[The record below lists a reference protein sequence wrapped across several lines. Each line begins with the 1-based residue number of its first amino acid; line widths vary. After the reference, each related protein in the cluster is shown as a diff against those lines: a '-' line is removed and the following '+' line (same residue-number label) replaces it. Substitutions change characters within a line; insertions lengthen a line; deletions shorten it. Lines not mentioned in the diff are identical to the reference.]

1 MPVARRWLIPG
12 LTLAVVTSLGGC
24 GRSSP
29 ALVVRA
35 SEAPADAVPHLRD
48 ADDVARFIAG
58 MPGTEGSPY
67 AALEATE
74 AWREHR
80 RRLDRA
86 WDEAEPR
93 LIGRLQAFQREELN
107 DSELR
112 NSRVFYPFGGPDAL
126 TLALWFPQ
134 SPCYVMVGLEP
145 AGSLPSPSQFEKKD
159 LPKYLAETRETV
171 NSELSR
177 SFFITREM
185 DRQFRGQ
192 VTDGLLLPILH
203 LLVRTHRTILGF
215 RYVRLDEQGEVIDRS
230 PGYKAPGRFGNK
242 GVEIE
247 FRADSEGS
255 VHRLYYFTVN
265 LSNERLRENQPFL
278 AYLSRLK
285 GTTTLLKATSY
296 MTHRPEF
303 SMIRDRI
310 LANSA
315 AVLQDDS
322 GIPYRYFQT
331 DAWKVQL
338 YGDYSRP
345 YGSFRWFQQPDL
357 RKAYETVQAKP
368 LPLRVGYG
376 YSKIESNLL
385 LARPANWVA
394 PTLAEAGH

>member
-1 MPVARRWLIPG
+1 MPVSRRWLVLG
-12 LTLAVVTSLGGC
+12 LTLAAVTLLSTC

-29 ALVVRA
+29 TLVVQA
-35 SEAPADAVPHLRD
+35 SEAQADAVPHLRD

-58 MPGTEGSPY
+58 MPGREGSRFT
-67 AALEATE
+67 ALEATD

-80 RRLDRA
+80 RRLDQT
-86 WDEAEPR
+86 WQEAEPR
-93 LIGRLQAFQREELN
+93 LINELQEFQNKELN

-112 NSRVFYPFGGPDAL
+112 NSRVFYPFGGPDSL

-145 AGSLPSPSQFEKKD
+145 AGTLPTPSQFEKKD

-177 SFFITREM
+177 SFFITHEM

-192 VTDGLLLPILH
+192 VTDGLMLPILH

-230 PGYKAPGRFGNK
+230 PDYKAPGRFGNK

-247 FRADSEGS
+247 FRADSEAAT
-255 VHRLYYFTVN
+255 HKLYYFSVN
-265 LSNERLRENQPFL
+265 LSNQRLSENKPFL
-278 AYLSRLK
+278 AYLSGLK

-296 MTHRPEF
+296 MTHRSEF
-303 SMIRDRI
+303 SMIRDRL

-315 AVLQDDS
+315 AILQDDS
-322 GIPYRYFQT
+322 GIPYRYFQAG
-331 DAWKVQL
+331 AWKVQL

-357 RKAYETVQAKP
+357 RKAYETEQAKP
-368 LPLRVGYG
+368 LTLRVGYG

-394 PTLAEAGH
+394 PALAEATH